1 MGLTMEEASAKRG
14 WFHTN
19 RKSIAVIVIIF
30 IVVPSV
36 IIIPNLINDNESE
49 YELSYSLT
57 VWILSLEEEFDLHL
71 DFYSSQQDAE
81 DRVNRLHGIIF
92 EIQPLAPE
100 EHSFPLINLPE
111 GLLGMWVRIC
121 FDSYDGAPYVVFSSY
136 IGQKTTTSLLG
147 REISILIEPWL

>member
-1 MGLTMEEASAKRG
+1 MGLTMEETSDKRG

-30 IVVPSV
+30 FVVPSV
-36 IIIPNLINDNESE
+36 IIIPDLINDNESE

-57 VWILSLEEEFDLHL
+57 VWILPLEEEFDLHL
-71 DFYSSQQDAE
+71 DFYSLHQDAE

-111 GLLGMWVRIC
+111 GILGMWVRIC
-121 FDSYDGAPYVVFSSY
+121 LDSYDGAPYVVFNSN
-136 IGQKTTTSLLG
+136 IEQKTTTSLLG
-147 REISILIEPWL
+147 REISILIEPWH

>member
-1 MGLTMEEASAKRG
+1 MEETSAKRG

-57 VWILSLEEEFDLHL
+57 VWILSLEEEYDLHL

-81 DRVNRLHGIIF
+81 DRVNRLLGIIF
-92 EIQPLAPE
+92 EIQPLAAE

-121 FDSYDGAPYVVFSSY
+121 LNSHDGAPYVVFSSY

>member
-1 MGLTMEEASAKRG
+1 MEETSAKRG

-30 IVVPSV
+30 IVVSSV
-36 IIIPNLINDNESE
+36 IIIPNLIDDNESE

-71 DFYSSQQDAE
+71 DFYSSQQEAE
-81 DRVNRLHGIIF
+81 DRVNRLIGIIF
-92 EIQPLAPE
+92 GIQPLAPE

-121 FDSYDGAPYVVFSSY
+121 LDSYDGAPYVVFSSN

-147 REISILIEPWL
+147 REISILIEPWH

>member
-1 MGLTMEEASAKRG
+1 MEETSAKRG

-36 IIIPNLINDNESE
+36 IIIPNLINDNEPE

-81 DRVNRLHGIIF
+81 DRVNRLQGIICG
-92 EIQPLAPE
+92 ISPLADE

-111 GLLGMWVRIC
+111 DLLGMWVRIC
-121 FDSYDGAPYVVFSSY
+121 LESYDGAPYVVFSSN

-147 REISILIEPWL
+147 REISILIQPYLG